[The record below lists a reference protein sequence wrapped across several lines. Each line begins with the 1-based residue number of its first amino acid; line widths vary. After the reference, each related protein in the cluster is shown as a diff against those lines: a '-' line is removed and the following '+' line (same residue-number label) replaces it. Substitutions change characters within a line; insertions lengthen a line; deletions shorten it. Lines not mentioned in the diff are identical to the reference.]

1 MGDEQVSH
9 VDIYHKLGTLE
20 GKMDAMIG
28 AISERKA
35 ELDGLFSR
43 MRDLESKLAWVLGA
57 AAMLSV
63 VVPLVITMTAPRIH
77 FNQEGQATQV
87 R

>member
-63 VVPLVITMTAPRIH
+63 VVPVVITMAAPRLH
-77 FNQEGQATQV
+77 FSHGETPTQV

>member
-1 MGDEQVSH
+1 MRDEQVSH
-9 VDIYHKLGTLE
+9 ADIYHKLGALE
-20 GKMDAMIG
+20 GKVDALIG
-28 AISERKA
+28 ALTERKA

-57 AAMLSV
+57 AAMLSL
-63 VVPLVITMTAPRIH
+63 VVPILVTMAAPRLLFEH
-77 FNQEGQATQV
+77 HNPPAQM